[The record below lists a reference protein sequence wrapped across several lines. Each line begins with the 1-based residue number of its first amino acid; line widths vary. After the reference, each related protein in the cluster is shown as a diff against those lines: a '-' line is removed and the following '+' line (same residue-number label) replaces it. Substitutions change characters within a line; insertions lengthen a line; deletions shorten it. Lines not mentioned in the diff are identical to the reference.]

1 MNLTSADILQ
11 IFKDT
16 GALMNGHF
24 KLTSGLHSDTY
35 FQCAKVLQ
43 YPRQAEKICALIA
56 DHFKN
61 SGIQAVAS
69 PAIGGIVI
77 GYEVARLMQVR
88 SIFTE
93 RKNEDMTLRRGFR
106 VNKGEKILIVEDVT
120 TTGGSVKEVIEVMK
134 DKEAE
139 ISGVASMVDRSGGKA
154 TFTVPFFSTF
164 QMQVTNY
171 SPENCPLCKK
181 GIPVTK
187 PGSRK

>member
-1 MNLTSADILQ
+1 MNLTSSDILH

-16 GALMNGHF
+16 GALMKGHF

-43 YPRQAEKICALIA
+43 YPWEAEKICSLIA

-61 SGIQAVAS
+61 TDIQVIAS

-77 GYEVARLMQVR
+77 GYQVASIMQKR

-93 RKNEDMTLRRGFR
+93 RKNGAMTLRRGFQIQ
-106 VNKGEKILIVEDVT
+106 KGEKILIVEDVT
-120 TTGGSVKEVIEVMK
+120 TTGGSVKEVIEVVK
-134 DKEAE
+134 KQKGE
-139 ISGVASMVDRSGGKA
+139 IVGVASMVDRSGGKA
-154 TFTVPFFSTF
+154 EFDVPFYSTF
-164 QMQVTNY
+164 QMEVINF
-171 SPENCPLCKK
+171 SPDDCPLCKK
-181 GIPVTK
+181 GIPITK

>member
-1 MNLTSADILQ
+1 MNLTPTDILK

-43 YPRQAEKICALIA
+43 YPQQAEKICTLIA
-56 DHFKN
+56 DHYKN
-61 SGIQAVAS
+61 SDIQAVAS

-77 GYEVARLMQVR
+77 GYEVARLLQAR

-93 RKNEDMTLRRGFR
+93 RKNGTMTLRRGFS
-106 VNKGEKILIVEDVT
+106 VTKGEKTLIVEDVT
-120 TTGGSVKEVIEVMK
+120 TTGGSVKEVIEVIEGQ
-134 DKEAE
+134 EAE
-139 ISGVASMVDRSGGKA
+139 IVGVASMVDRSGGK
-154 TFTVPFFSTF
+154 TSFKVPFYSTF
-164 QMQVTNY
+164 QMEVTNY
-171 SPENCPLCKK
+171 SPEDCPLCKK
-181 GIPVTK
+181 GMSITK